1 MAAMSGKTYR
11 VVVTRE
17 GANWLADVPDLE
29 GAHTHARTLPGLD
42 HSVREV
48 IALVEDLPEGAE
60 TEEDLQLVY
69 DVRTGDPKVDREAA
83 ELRAER
89 ERLRR
94 EERTL
99 TERTE
104 RLARELR
111 TDWSVRDCAHLLGV
125 SMQRVSQIA
134 PEGRP
139 AGRQRGTGKAA

>member
-1 MAAMSGKTYR
+1 MAAMSKTYR

-29 GAHTHARTLPGLD
+29 GAHTHARTLPSLD

-48 IALVEDLPEGAE
+48 IALVEDLPGDAE
-60 TEEDLQLVY
+60 EHLRLDY

-94 EERTL
+94 EDREL

-104 RLARELR
+104 RLARQLR